1 MAVSAAFVS
10 TLTITETSA
19 ETLIDSADPSISYK
33 GPTQS
38 FTLNSGSSPAVSKM
52 AAFELSMTDGAAT
65 IDMQALTGALNSV
78 VDGTGL
84 KVQAVK
90 FTNKA
95 TNANTITIAEGA
107 SNGYELLG
115 GSFTFT
121 LPVGGSA
128 LFYLPEGTPDIG
140 ASTSEIDISGTGTQT
155 LQVTM
160 VMG

>member
-1 MAVSAAFVS
+1 
-10 TLTITETSA
+10 
-19 ETLIDSADPSISYK
+19 
-33 GPTQS
+33 
-38 FTLNSGSSPAVSKM
+38 
-52 AAFELSMTDGAAT
+52 MTAGAAT
-65 IDMQALTGALNSV
+65 IDMQALTGALGAV

-84 KVQAVK
+84 KVQAIK

-115 GSFTFT
+115 NGFTFT

-140 ASTSEIDISGTGTQT
+140 SSTSEMDVTGTGTQV